1 MKNILA
7 LTTMS
12 NTAALRESL
21 DAVRHEYGAIA
32 ILKKIYFTDYE
43 DPDISLAPLQTSLQ
57 WADIV
62 LIDIRSDIRIA
73 RELPCEI
80 ARLNGKTIV
89 VLVGANQQ
97 ILALT
102 RMGSFSSA
110 RMFKPGA
117 DREFNVHSYIKAKKF
132 SELTKKAGKLLPF
145 GVLKH
150 MRNWILA
157 QQYYQEG
164 DAENLKNLLL
174 FLLKE
179 YGNINQIKKVP
190 PPKPAPG
197 CGLYLPGAGCCENL
211 DEYKQQARF
220 DETKPTVGILFYSGM
235 HFNDTRPVVDAI
247 NQCLQGKANTINV
260 FSSVEHNLKAIRHYF
275 TGIDLLLNLQYFRL
289 HGGPYGG
296 EPEPTY
302 ELLQQLDVPC
312 MIGLRAFETE
322 LSHWEQSAQGLQ
334 PMETILGVVLPELD
348 GLVEPLFIA
357 GMKSHADELLGTVK
371 DVEVLPERIEKLC
384 KRLLNWLAL
393 RRKPN
398 REKRVALITYNYP
411 PGEDGVGSAGYLD
424 VMESLK
430 LFLHELKQN
439 GYAAIMP
446 EGSFRE
452 FFLSS
457 GLVNSPQFI
466 QQQGITVPC
475 RDYVRWFGELPEQ
488 VRREVIAHWGEPP
501 GAIMAEAGGII
512 LPGVMLGNIFLGVQ
526 PGRGA
531 HEDPDKAYH
540 DKELPPHH
548 QYLAFYWYLQKVF
561 QPDAIVHFGM
571 HGTLEFTKGK
581 EIALSAACYPDILI
595 GDIPHIYYYW
605 IGNTSE
611 ATIAK
616 RRSYA
621 LCISHASPP
630 MKPSGLYERY
640 VILEDLLREYQD
652 TAAKEVQE
660 LIKKTADELYLS
672 GDISQIGK
680 ELDRMKRRLIP
691 SGLHMLDKTFTGE
704 EVIDYLLSVLRIER
718 EYPSLHGMIA
728 REHKLNAEDAS
739 ASDRIEGLARQ
750 ILATILEGGA
760 PAWLPDGYPVFVK
773 KIADQVSCFPESRC
787 LLNALEGKY
796 ILPARG
802 GDPIRDPDVYPSGRG
817 MYAFD
822 PRGVPTI
829 AAETRGKRAAELLIA
844 SYVKAHNTM
853 PETIGMVLWGFET
866 MKTGGDTIAAI
877 LFLLGVRI
885 KHSRNAWFKELE
897 LIPLVELNRP
907 RIDVVITI
915 CGIFRDTFGTHIDL
929 LNRAFEMAAGCDESG
944 EHNFVKKHWQEQR
957 ETLQEF
963 ALARIFGPSPTEYAT
978 SMRTLVETGSWQRE
992 EDLVKQYDDSMSYAY
1007 FRGKVQKHV
1016 QAFAQAA
1023 QSVDLVTQE
1032 RDNNE
1037 YEVTDLDHYYEF
1049 LGGLARTVQH
1059 KKGGRADV
1067 LVVDS
1072 TEEAVAVEDLKIT
1085 VERATRTRMLNP
1097 VWIDGMLRHD
1107 FHGVKKIKDRVEHLL
1122 GFAATTGSV
1131 ENWVFDRV
1139 ADRLVF
1145 DEEMRKR
1152 LQANNPY
1159 AAVKICESLI
1169 ECERRGY
1176 WTSDP
1181 ERLSNLRDIFL
1192 NMEAEIE

>member
-1 MKNILA
+1 
-7 LTTMS
+7 MS
-12 NTAALRESL
+12 NTAALRDAL
-21 DAVRHEYGAIA
+21 DAVRAEYGTIA
-32 ILKKIYFTDYE
+32 TLKKIYFTDYE
-43 DPDISLAPLQTSLQ
+43 DPDVSLAPLGAALQ

-62 LIDIRSDIRIA
+62 LVDIRSDIRIA
-73 RELPCEI
+73 RELSGEI
-80 ARLNGKTIV
+80 GRLTGKTIV

-117 DREFNVHSYIKAKKF
+117 DREFNVHTYIKAKKF
-132 SELTKKAGKLLPF
+132 SELTKKAGALLPF
-145 GVLKH
+145 GALKH
-150 MRNWILA
+150 MRNWIIA

-164 DAENLKNLLL
+164 DNENLKHLLL

-179 YGNINQIKKVP
+179 YGNVKQIKKVP
-190 PPKPAPG
+190 PPKPAPAF
-197 CGLYLPGAGCCENL
+197 GLYIPGKGCYAKL
-211 DEYKQQARF
+211 DEYKQQVQF
-220 DETKPTVGILFYSGM
+220 DETRPTVGILFYSGM
-235 HFNDTRPVVDAI
+235 HFNDTRPVVDEV
-247 NQCLQGKANTINV
+247 NRCLQGKLNIINV
-260 FSSVEHNLKAIRHYF
+260 FSSVEHNLEAIRQYF
-275 TGIDLLLNLQYFRL
+275 CGIDLFLNLQYFRI

-322 LSHWEQSAQGLQ
+322 IEHWQQGAQGLQ

-348 GLVEPLFIA
+348 GLIEPLFIA
-357 GMKSHADELLGTVK
+357 GMKSCPDELLGTVK
-371 DVEVLPERIEKLC
+371 DVQVLPDRIEKLC
-384 KRLLNWLAL
+384 ERMQHWLAL

-398 REKRVALITYNYP
+398 REKRIAIITYNYP

-424 VMESLK
+424 VLESLK
-430 LFLHELKQN
+430 IFLHTLKQS
-439 GYAAIMP
+439 GYEVIIP

-466 QQQGITVPC
+466 QKQGILVPC
-475 RDYVRWFGELPEQ
+475 SDYVQWFKQLPDHVQ
-488 VRREVIAHWGEPP
+488 RDVIEHWGEPP
-501 GAIMAEAGGII
+501 GAIMSDADRII
-512 LPGVMLGNIFLGVQ
+512 VPGVMLGNIFMGIQPARGV
-526 PGRGA
+526 

-548 QYLAFYWYLQKVF
+548 QYLAYYFYLQKVF
-561 QPDAIVHFGM
+561 QPDAILHFGM

-581 EIALSAACYPDILI
+581 EVALSSECYPDILI
-595 GDIPHIYYYW
+595 GAIPHIYYYW

-621 LCISHASPP
+621 LCISHASPA
-630 MKPSGLYERY
+630 MRPSGLYERY
-640 VILEDLLREYQD
+640 VVLEDLIREYRD
-652 TAAKEVQE
+652 TAAEDLHG
-660 LIKKTADELYLS
+660 LIKSMADELRLS
-672 GDISQIGK
+672 GDILQLGR

-691 SGLHMLDKTFTGE
+691 SGLHILDKKFTAE
-704 EVIDYLLSVLRIER
+704 EVMDYLLGVLRIER
-718 EYPSLHGMIA
+718 EYPSLLAMVA
-728 REHKLNAEDAS
+728 REHNLNAEEALE
-739 ASDRIEGLARQ
+739 SDRIEQHARETLSD
-750 ILATILEGGA
+750 IIEGRA
-760 PAWLPDGYPVFVK
+760 PGWLPDGYQLFVK
-773 KIADQVSCFPESRC
+773 KIADNVSNCSESRN
-787 LLNALEGKY
+787 LLRALDGKY

-802 GDPIRDPDVYPSGRG
+802 GDPIRDPEVYPSGRG
-817 MYAFD
+817 MFAFD
-822 PRGVPTI
+822 PRAVPTM
-829 AAETRGKRAAELLIA
+829 AAELRGKRAAELLITT
-844 SYVKAHNTM
+844 YVNTHNTM
-853 PETIGMVLWGFET
+853 PETIGIVLWGFET

-877 LFLLGVRI
+877 LSLLGVRI
-885 KHSRNAWFKELE
+885 KRSRNAWFKELE
-897 LIPLVELNRP
+897 IIPLEELNRP

-915 CGIFRDTFGTHIDL
+915 CGIFRDTFGTHIEL
-929 LNRAFEMAAGCDESG
+929 LNRAFEMVADRDEPL
-944 EHNFVKKHWQEQR
+944 ERNFVKKHYQGQHEV
-957 ETLQEF
+957 LQEF

-978 SMRTLVETGSWQRE
+978 SMRTLVETGAWQDE
-992 EDLVKQYDDSMSYAY
+992 EELVKQYDESMSYAY

-1016 QAFAQAA
+1016 QAFARAA

-1032 RDNNE
+1032 RDNTE

-1059 KKGGRADV
+1059 KKGERADV
-1067 LVVDS
+1067 LIVDS

-1085 VERATRTRMLNP
+1085 IERATRTRMLNP
-1097 VWIDGMLRHD
+1097 GWIDGMLRHD
-1107 FHGVKKIKDRVEHLL
+1107 FHGAKKIKDRVEHLL

-1139 ADRLVF
+1139 ADRFVF

-1159 AAVKICESLI
+1159 ATVKICESLI

-1176 WTSDP
+1176 WASDP
-1181 ERLSNLRDIFL
+1181 ERLRNLRDILL
-1192 NMEAEIE
+1192 NAEADIE